1 MPNSILPLADGMHSR
16 TNCHQLSTYQTHD
29 PDAIGALL
37 YNGYTDMRR
46 IILRFYP
53 WVETEKEIGMSL
65 SSNKSFTRV
74 LCTQSNTDNQRLRF
88 RIDENLTIGAR
99 TYDIV

>member
-1 MPNSILPLADGMHSR
+1 
-16 TNCHQLSTYQTHD
+16 
-29 PDAIGALL
+29 
-37 YNGYTDMRR
+37 
-46 IILRFYP
+46 
-53 WVETEKEIGMSL
+53 MSL

-74 LCTQSNTDNQRLRF
+74 LCTQSNTDNQRLCI